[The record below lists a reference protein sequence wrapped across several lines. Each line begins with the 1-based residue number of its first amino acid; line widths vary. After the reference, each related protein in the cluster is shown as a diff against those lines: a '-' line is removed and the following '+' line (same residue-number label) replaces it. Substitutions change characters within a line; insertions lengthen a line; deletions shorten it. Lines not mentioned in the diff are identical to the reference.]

1 MGQPRGLP
9 HPLFAPN
16 THAEMLKSTSF
27 HVGEK
32 LACTIALSKRLE
44 SLVAFLKCL
53 IYMGYGLSPVPME
66 FFWSS
71 LKLPLGILEVMDGRL
86 YSRMML
92 RSRTCRGR
100 VGSCR
105 SDDSRLRRRRLCVK
119 T

>member
-32 LACTIALSKRLE
+32 LACTIALSKRLK
-44 SLVAFLKCL
+44 SPVAFLKCL

-66 FFWSS
+66 FFWGS
-71 LKLPLGILEVMDGRL
+71 LKLPLRL
-86 YSRMML
+86 LQMTNRRVYSRMML
-92 RSRTCRGR
+92 RSRTCRSR

-105 SDDSRLRRRRLCVK
+105 SGDSRLRRRRLCVK